1 VLEDGKGEGRIQGLR
16 EGRGGGGEGVLEGG
30 EGKLVGR
37 GEQEG
42 ERWR

>member
-1 VLEDGKGEGRIQGLR
+1 MLEDGKGEGRIQGLR
-16 EGRGGGGEGVLEGG
+16 EGGRSCGEGVLEGG

-42 ERWR
+42 DRWG